1 MTSGREHK
9 WHIIISAEAGYI
21 FKIIKMPYG
30 ARSDRIFLLNVELL
44 HCIATRAEFI
54 TWILNCI

>member
-1 MTSGREHK
+1 MTSGRKHK